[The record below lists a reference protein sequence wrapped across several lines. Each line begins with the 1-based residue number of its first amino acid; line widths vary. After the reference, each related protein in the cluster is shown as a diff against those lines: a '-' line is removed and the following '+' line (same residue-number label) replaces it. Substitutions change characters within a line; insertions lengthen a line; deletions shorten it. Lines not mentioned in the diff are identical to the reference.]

1 MYRGRQGARPG
12 ELIYLTIARD
22 AGVWGAMQ
30 GSMERFKKEGIRPR
44 HRRRL
49 RNPGVRTVG
58 EVRKATVRTK
68 TYASPGWALLTRNSR
83 EAGSVIISMA

>member
-1 MYRGRQGARPG
+1 MYHGRQRAKPG
-12 ELIYLTIARD
+12 DLIYLTIARD

-58 EVRKATVRTK
+58 EARKATVRTK
-68 TYASPGWALLTRNSR
+68 TSASSGWALLTRNST